1 MDPKT
6 ITRADLT
13 ATFRTDEDGREVVDV
28 FAQARAWPL
37 DRLDSLL
44 TELKLEIRRR
54 IGAIAGPR
62 EHGILEE

>member
-1 MDPKT
+1 MDPRT

-37 DRLDSLL
+37 DQLDNLL
-44 TELKLEIRRR
+44 NELKLEIWRR
-54 IGAIAGPR
+54 IGAIAAPR